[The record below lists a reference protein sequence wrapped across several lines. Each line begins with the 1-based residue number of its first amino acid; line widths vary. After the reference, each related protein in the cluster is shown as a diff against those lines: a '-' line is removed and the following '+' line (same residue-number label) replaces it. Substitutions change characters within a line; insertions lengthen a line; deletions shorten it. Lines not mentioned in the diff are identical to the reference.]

1 VGKAN
6 CSRPNRIVRYRLTG
20 AGYDEEGEVRV
31 IAVIGSANMDI
42 VTEVPRIPGAGETV
56 LGRSVR
62 RYPGGKG
69 ANQAVAAARLGET
82 VAFFGKVGADV
93 FGEELL
99 AELRDAGVD
108 VASVERT
115 SEHSTGLASILVDAA
130 GENAIAYA
138 PGANAS
144 VDTEYVDRQLDTLCT
159 ADVLLLQFE
168 IPLDVIAYLL
178 QRLPPRNPI
187 VIVDPAPA
195 QDISSLLLERIDY
208 LTPNR
213 SELFALT
220 QEDDISSAAQSLL
233 AQGVRTVICKD
244 GKNGAH
250 WFAGTKTIHF
260 PAPKVQAIDTTAAG
274 DAFNGALAGAITH
287 LSIDEAIQ
295 WANLVGSL
303 STISSGA
310 QPSLPRLDEVEVFKS
325 ELLAA
330 L

>member
-1 VGKAN
+1 
-6 CSRPNRIVRYRLTG
+6 
-20 AGYDEEGEVRV
+20 
-31 IAVIGSANMDI
+31 MDV
-42 VTEVPRIPGAGETV
+42 VTEVPRIPGPGETV
-56 LGRSVR
+56 LGTSAR

-82 VAFFGKVGADV
+82 VAFFGKVGTDV

-108 VASVERT
+108 VTSVERT
-115 SEHSTGLASILVDAA
+115 SDHLTGLASILVDDA

-138 PGANAS
+138 PGANAA
-144 VDTEYVDRQLDTLCT
+144 VDSQYVDRHIDRICA

-168 IPLDVIAYLL
+168 IPLDVIAHVLK
-178 QRLPPRNPI
+178 RLPPGRPF

-195 QDISSLLLERIDY
+195 QDISPLPLERIDL

-213 SELFALT
+213 NELLALT
-220 QEDDISSAAQSLL
+220 RKDDISSAARSLL
-233 AQGVRTVICKD
+233 AQGVRSVICKD

-250 WFAGTKTIHF
+250 LFRRSETIRF
-260 PAPKVQAIDTTAAG
+260 PAPEIHAVDTTAAG

-295 WANLVGSL
+295 WANLVGAL
-303 STISSGA
+303 STTTQGA
-310 QPSLPRLDEVEVFKS
+310 QPSLPRRASVEVFKR
-325 ELLAA
+325 ELRASR
-330 L
+330 